1 MGLSLS
7 FNVDNATLADL
18 QELVAMAEHI
28 GIASDTYVE
37 FDEDSR
43 HVRVDSDG
51 MSASKVAE
59 IQNNERARKAERL
72 HGDGVDDLD
81 EIDDGDEVDYADARN
96 DAGAHRRQE
105 NQHARFTHPRDG
117 GEWSDVFDLV
127 TRTVNNNPVTQHI
140 GDAAMRSL
148 GDILSGRRN
157 PPRH

>member
-59 IQNNERARKAERL
+59 IHNNERARKAERL

-81 EIDDGDEVDYADARN
+81 DVHYADARN
-96 DAGAHRRQE
+96 DADAHRRQE

-117 GEWSDVFDLV
+117 GEWSDVFDRV

-148 GDILSGRRN
+148 GDILSERRN

>member
-7 FNVDNATLADL
+7 FNVDKATLADL

-51 MSASKVAE
+51 MSASKVTE
-59 IQNNERARKAERL
+59 IHNNERARKDEQL
-72 HGDGVDDLD
+72 HCDDVDV
-81 EIDDGDEVDYADARN
+81 E

-105 NQHARFTHPRDG
+105 NQHGRCAHPRDG
-117 GEWSDVFDLV
+117 GEWSDVFDRV
-127 TRTVNNNPVTQHI
+127 TRSVDNNPVTQHI

>member
-18 QELVAMAEHI
+18 QELVAMAERI

-59 IQNNERARKAERL
+59 IQNDERARK
-72 HGDGVDDLD
+72 
-81 EIDDGDEVDYADARN
+81 ADARN
-96 DAGAHRRQE
+96 DADAHRRQE

-117 GEWSDVFDLV
+117 GEWSDVFDRV

>member
-18 QELVAMAEHI
+18 QELVAMAERI

-59 IQNNERARKAERL
+59 IQNNDRARKAERL
-72 HGDGVDDLD
+72 HSDDVDDLD
-81 EIDDGDEVDYADARN
+81 DVDYADARN

-117 GEWSDVFDLV
+117 GEWSDVFDRV

>member
-18 QELVAMAEHI
+18 QELVAMAERI

-59 IQNNERARKAERL
+59 IQNDERARKAERL
-72 HGDGVDDLD
+72 HSDDVDDLD
-81 EIDDGDEVDYADARN
+81 DVHYADARN

-117 GEWSDVFDLV
+117 GEWSDIFDRV

>member
-1 MGLSLS
+1 MIMGLSLS

-18 QELVAMAEHI
+18 QELVAMAERI

-72 HGDGVDDLD
+72 HSDDVDDLD
-81 EIDDGDEVDYADARN
+81 DVDYADARN

-117 GEWSDVFDLV
+117 GEWSDVFDRV

>member
-59 IQNNERARKAERL
+59 IQNNERARKA
-72 HGDGVDDLD
+72 
-81 EIDDGDEVDYADARN
+81 DARN
-96 DAGAHRRQE
+96 DADAHRRQE

-117 GEWSDVFDLV
+117 GEWSDVFDRV

>member
-18 QELVAMAEHI
+18 QELVAMAERI

-72 HGDGVDDLD
+72 HSDD
-81 EIDDGDEVDYADARN
+81 VDYADARN

-117 GEWSDVFDLV
+117 GEWSDVFDRV

>member
-7 FNVDNATLADL
+7 FNVDKATLADL

-51 MSASKVAE
+51 MSASKVTE

-72 HGDGVDDLD
+72 QCDDVDVED
-81 EIDDGDEVDYADARN
+81 AD
-96 DAGAHRRQE
+96 AHRRQE
-105 NQHARFTHPRDG
+105 NQQGRFAHPRDG
-117 GEWSDVFDLV
+117 GEWSDVFDRV
-127 TRTVNNNPVTQHI
+127 TRTVNNNPMTQHI

>member
-59 IQNNERARKAERL
+59 IQNNERARKA
-72 HGDGVDDLD
+72 
-81 EIDDGDEVDYADARN
+81 DARN

-117 GEWSDVFDLV
+117 GEWSDVFDRV

>member
-7 FNVDNATLADL
+7 FNVDKATLADL

-37 FDEDSR
+37 FDEESR

-51 MSASKVAE
+51 MSASKITE
-59 IQNNERARKAERL
+59 IHNNEQDRKAERL
-72 HGDGVDDLD
+72 HCDDVDV
-81 EIDDGDEVDYADARN
+81 E

-105 NQHARFTHPRDG
+105 NQPGRFAHPRDG
-117 GEWSDVFDLV
+117 GEWSDVFDRV
-127 TRTVNNNPVTQHI
+127 TRSVNNNPLTQHI

>member
-18 QELVAMAEHI
+18 QELVAMAERI

-59 IQNNERARKAERL
+59 IQNDERARKAERL
-72 HGDGVDDLD
+72 HSDDVDDLD
-81 EIDDGDEVDYADARN
+81 DVHYADARN
-96 DAGAHRRQE
+96 DTGAHRRQE

-117 GEWSDVFDLV
+117 GEWSDIFDRV

>member
-72 HGDGVDDLD
+72 HSDDVDDLD
-81 EIDDGDEVDYADARN
+81 DVDYADARN
-96 DAGAHRRQE
+96 DADAHRRQE
-105 NQHARFTHPRDG
+105 NQHVRFTHPRDG
-117 GEWSDVFDLV
+117 GEWSDIFDRV

>member
-72 HGDGVDDLD
+72 HSDDVDDLD
-81 EIDDGDEVDYADARN
+81 DVHYADARN

-117 GEWSDVFDLV
+117 GEWSDIFDRV
-127 TRTVNNNPVTQHI
+127 TRTVNDNPVTQQI

>member
-18 QELVAMAEHI
+18 QELVAMAERI

-59 IQNNERARKAERL
+59 IQNDERARKAERL
-72 HGDGVDDLD
+72 HSDDVDDLD
-81 EIDDGDEVDYADARN
+81 DVHYADARN

-105 NQHARFTHPRDG
+105 NQHARFTQHARVTRPRDG
-117 GEWSDVFDLV
+117 GEWSDVCDRV

>member
-7 FNVDNATLADL
+7 FNVDKATLADL

-51 MSASKVAE
+51 MSASKVTE

-72 HGDGVDDLD
+72 QCDDVDVED
-81 EIDDGDEVDYADARN
+81 AD
-96 DAGAHRRQE
+96 AHRRQE
-105 NQHARFTHPRDG
+105 NQHGRFAHPRDG
-117 GEWSDVFDLV
+117 GEWSDVFDRV
-127 TRTVNNNPVTQHI
+127 TRTVNNNPMTQHI

>member
-18 QELVAMAEHI
+18 QELVAMAERI
-28 GIASDTYVE
+28 GIASDRYVE

-51 MSASKVAE
+51 MSANKVAE
-59 IQNNERARKAERL
+59 IQNDERARK
-72 HGDGVDDLD
+72 
-81 EIDDGDEVDYADARN
+81 ADARN
-96 DAGAHRRQE
+96 DADAHRRQDK
-105 NQHARFTHPRDG
+105 QHARFAHPRDG
-117 GEWSDVFDLV
+117 GEWSDIFDRV

>member
-18 QELVAMAEHI
+18 QELVAMAERI

-59 IQNNERARKAERL
+59 IQNNERARTAERL
-72 HGDGVDDLD
+72 HSDDVDDLD
-81 EIDDGDEVDYADARN
+81 DVDYADARN

-117 GEWSDVFDLV
+117 GEWSDVFDRV
-127 TRTVNNNPVTQHI
+127 TRTVNNTPVTQHI